1 MPRPVRLP
9 RRLLAH
15 ICALTAALTIAA
27 CGSSSSGGSSI
38 SVGNEKAPSSS
49 APSAPATS
57 SAAPSTAGCQ
67 TATAPKPKGV
77 QHLAKPAVRLD
88 PAKRYVVKLVTN
100 CGEIDIALDVKR
112 SPKTSASFAYLV
124 GKGFY
129 DGLTF
134 HRIVS
139 GFVIQGGDP
148 NGDGSGGPGYQVVE
162 KPPARESYAPGTVA
176 MAKTQNDPAGASG
189 SQFFIVTGTQSPL
202 TPIYALLGTVV
213 KGMDVVNRI
222 GAIPAD
228 QATGTP
234 SSPVVISRATL
245 STR

>member
-1 MPRPVRLP
+1 
-9 RRLLAH
+9 
-15 ICALTAALTIAA
+15 
-27 CGSSSSGGSSI
+27 
-38 SVGNEKAPSSS
+38 
-49 APSAPATS
+49 
-57 SAAPSTAGCQ
+57 
-67 TATAPKPKGV
+67 
-77 QHLAKPAVRLD
+77 
-88 PAKRYVVKLVTN
+88 VKLVTN
-100 CGEIDIALDVKR
+100 CGEIDIALDVKQ

-124 GKGFY
+124 GKRFY
-129 DGLTF
+129 DGLAF
-134 HRIVS
+134 HRIVA

-148 NGDGSGGPGYQVVE
+148 NGNGSGGPGYQVVE
-162 KPPARESYAPGTVA
+162 KPPAQERYAPGTVA

-228 QATGTP
+228 QATGAP
-234 SSPVVISRATL
+234 SSPVVISRASL